1 MFRKTT
7 FLTILLITFVMAGCA
22 TVFLQN
28 RKAALTD
35 AETQAALG
43 ILAEF
48 HVDYVQDPIRYQ
60 AELGRLA
67 KEHPHMLV
75 IDRFLAAVEAA
86 VATQDGRRNPPPSQ

>member
-1 MFRKTT
+1 MLRGSR
-7 FLTILLITFVMAGCA
+7 LSTILLTTFVMAGCA

-35 AETQAALG
+35 AETQASLG

-67 KEHPHMLV
+67 KEHPHMVV
-75 IDRFLAAVEAA
+75 IDGFLADVEAA
-86 VATQDGRRNPPPSQ
+86 IATQDERRNAPPSH